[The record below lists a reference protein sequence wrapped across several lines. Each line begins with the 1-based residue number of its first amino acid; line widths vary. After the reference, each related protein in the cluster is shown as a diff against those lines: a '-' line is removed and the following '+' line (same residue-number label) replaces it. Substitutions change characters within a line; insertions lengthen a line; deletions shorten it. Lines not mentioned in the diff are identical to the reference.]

1 MYAARIACQL
11 AAATC
16 AVVLVGCGVV
26 YQGTTQQLTVTSE
39 PAGAEFAFS
48 NQTGTTP
55 STLTLARRRLDWT
68 VYRVAQA
75 GYQPACAI
83 VYCGTPRWIRIADSI
98 PLAIP
103 LLIDV
108 AAGTLF
114 NCEQPPALQ
123 LQPLPPTGVA
133 YQLPSDHQVMDA
145 LRRHRLDMCAE
156 PYLYDGTFTRTA
168 ERIAVSANAVD
179 ASYIELGPV
188 SIGQVGNRVVTA
200 LPLGEGFATAGA
212 QQLYGLTATDDLTNM
227 LQSRALFEYG
237 DAVDAIINVAYQT
250 NARGDVYASG
260 VAVQYAARGGDTTAP
275 SGSAAERLRTLRDL
289 FHNGDISEAEYDR
302 KREEILR
309 GL

>member
-1 MYAARIACQL
+1 MYAARIGWLLVAAMCAEML
-11 AAATC
+11 A
-16 AVVLVGCGVV
+16 GCGVV

-123 LQPLPPTGVA
+123 LQPLQPTGVA
-133 YQLPSDHQVMDA
+133 YQLPSDQQVMDA
-145 LRRHRLDMCAE
+145 LRRHRLDMCAQ
-156 PYLYDGTFTRTA
+156 PYLYDATFTRAA
-168 ERIAVSANAVD
+168 ERIAVSSNVPD
-179 ASYIELGPV
+179 VSYIELGPV
-188 SIGQVGNRVVTA
+188 SIGQVGNTVITA
-200 LPLGEGFATAGA
+200 VPLGEGFTTAGA
-212 QQLYGLTATDDLTNM
+212 QQLYGLAATDDLTSM

-237 DAVDAIINVAYQT
+237 DAVDAIVNVTYQT
-250 NARGDVYASG
+250 NARADVYASG
-260 VAVQYAARGGDTTAP
+260 LAVQYAVRDGDTSAP
-275 SGSAAERLRTLRDL
+275 SGSTAERLRTLRDL